1 LHSDGQDA
9 DSRLEGSD
17 SDTPH
22 DKDLRGKGR
31 GKGGQAGSGHGTE
44 KDNRFLLGGLKGV
57 IAASILFSVLS
68 LTVISFANSAALNS
82 VLPSLMAAL
91 FVYLGAVAALSF
103 SLRLACL
110 ASTWLALC
118 FLWSFGILAI
128 ARIDLVPET
137 LAAVFAVNAVN
148 ALVIGHMVYGVTV
161 ELWRDMSVDAAIR
174 KGLKRWATPGAVA
187 VAALLASILVLAPLE
202 PVWISTLFV
211 TGMGAI
217 AASAPI
223 IFLGLPISLRQM
235 SFDESSVAL
244 ANRHRERRED
254 VLSHLATLA
263 SPRWAYA
270 VFGIFVV
277 LSAILISEG
286 GRAADLRDVTAILL

>member
-1 LHSDGQDA
+1 ML
-9 DSRLEGSD
+9 
-17 SDTPH
+17 
-22 DKDLRGKGR
+22 GR
-31 GKGGQAGSGHGTE
+31 
-44 KDNRFLLGGLKGV
+44 LKGV
-57 IAASILFSVLS
+57 IAASIFFSVLS
-68 LTVISFANSAALNS
+68 LTAIFFANSAVLNS

-91 FVYLGAVAALSF
+91 FVYLGAIAALSF

-137 LAAVFAVNAVN
+137 LAAVFAVNA
-148 ALVIGHMVYGVTV
+148 LVIGHMVYGVTV

-174 KGLKRWATPGAVA
+174 KGLRRWATPGAVA

-211 TGMGAI
+211 TGMGVI
-217 AASAPI
+217 AASVPI
-223 IFLGLPISLRQM
+223 IFLGFPISLRQM